1 MPMKISGNEKS
12 ATIRVRSRS
21 SLMKS
26 RCASVRTPESSLI
39 VVDVVV
45 SFGLRRHDLEIRVL
59 KSGGMRAHHR
69 ERRVDRLQHRV
80 YAAACERDLE
90 RTVSM
95 DRKLQPR
102 ELLAQTAAIV
112 GVDQHVFLHEVLLDG
127 ERGSI
132 RDDLSLIDDAEVVG
146 LLGL

>member
-1 MPMKISGNEKS
+1 MPMKISGKEKS

-39 VVDVVV
+39 VSQLVV
-45 SFGLRRHDLEIRVL
+45 SFGLRRHDLEVRVL
-59 KSGGMRAHHR
+59 EGGGMRAHHR
-69 ERRVDRLQHRV
+69 QRRVDRLQHRMHP
-80 YAAACERDLE
+80 AARERDLE

-102 ELLAQTAAIV
+102 ELLAQ
-112 GVDQHVFLHEVLLDG
+112 
-127 ERGSI
+127 
-132 RDDLSLIDDAEVVG
+132 
-146 LLGL
+146 